1 MPMRVHEV
9 HPALAHFPVALLPTA
24 VAADLI
30 GRLTN
35 NDSLMDMGRQLMPVA
50 AASVAATG
58 IAGFAAQEA
67 VKTSDVSHD
76 ILVTHRTLN
85 IGLLALSVGLAAIR
99 SRSRRPSAGYL
110 LAGLAGAALVTYSGY
125 LGGRMVYAHGVGVGP
140 ADGVEPE
147 RTPEMPR
154 EGFGR
159 AARTAAD
166 NVGRAIGHTAHE
178 MAEGQIAPRFQE
190 RPSAREPTA
199 G

>member
-85 IGLLALSVGLAAIR
+85 IGLLALSVGLAAVR
-99 SRSRRPSAGYL
+99 SRSRRPSTGYL

-125 LGGRMVYAHGVGVGP
+125 LGGRMVYAHGVGVAP
-140 ADGVEPE
+140 ADGIEPE
-147 RTPEMPR
+147 RTPEVPHD
-154 EGFGR
+154 GFGR
-159 AARTAAD
+159 VARASAS
-166 NVGRAIGHTAHE
+166 NVGQAIRHTAQE
-178 MAEGQIAPRFQE
+178 MAEGQIVPRFQE
-190 RPSAREPTA
+190 RPPAREPTA

>member
-1 MPMRVHEV
+1 
-9 HPALAHFPVALLPTA
+9 

-85 IGLLALSVGLAAIR
+85 IGLLALSVGLAAVR
-99 SRSRRPSAGYL
+99 SRSRRPSTGYL

-125 LGGRMVYAHGVGVGP
+125 LGGRMVYAHGVGVAP
-140 ADGVEPE
+140 ADGIEPE
-147 RTPEMPR
+147 RTPEVPHD
-154 EGFGR
+154 GFGR
-159 AARTAAD
+159 AARASAS
-166 NVGRAIGHTAHE
+166 NVGQAIRHTAQE

-190 RPSAREPTA
+190 RLPAREPTA